1 MLYLKDGYVFYQRL
15 QNPNQ
20 PEPWK
25 KYYQSGLNE
34 FNSIDVQTQ
43 DITFTSIASQIR
55 ALGQKMLQVE
65 QQILYQFFQ
74 SDIDIND
81 IMNSNLM
88 DSINNIL
95 DLRDDYSRLLNQIK
109 SSTSNQEKSSKVLKQ
124 INSTLTA
131 GITEGI
137 RDFIR
142 TNSSTDYIMN
152 GDYLGWVEALKGY
165 IERGISNG
173 LRDSRQLVTVQQ
185 DEDSMLWQDVISII
199 KKTES
204 IFQKINGNIISRYRL
219 NNVVKEVYNWRKQAV
234 QQSEFSTKGL
244 SSLIKDSTKVG
255 FGSGSL
261 SDALQSYIS
270 QGLSGVFSL
279 NGAGARLNGA
289 SLSNELTL
297 FNSQITVE
305 LDDIINSVY
314 SNINNPSVD
323 AEDSLEYFYNN
334 YLSKLNDNFI
344 IYGSLN
350 DFSFNNKLSEI
361 NRTDRLSEL
370 PNFLNT
376 IGLYGNG
383 QDLVYK
389 IYNTMSG
396 AIGEGQTGSIE
407 GELQSA
413 IGNAIANYLFKDW
426 NITGTYSKDAI
437 YLFNIG
443 GRKVPLS
450 YLLLSIADSIDA
462 TQQAA
467 ASNVSF
473 EINLPEGIL
482 YPIPV
487 KAKTKA
493 EVYAYWDRQRQDAEN
508 RSTFSVRF
516 LTNFKGVLSQ
526 ILGS

>member
-15 QNPNQ
+15 QNPDQ

-34 FNSIDVQTQ
+34 FNSIDVYTENV
-43 DITFTSIASQIR
+43 TFTNIASQIR
-55 ALGQKMLQVE
+55 ALGQKMLQAE
-65 QQILYQFFQ
+65 QQILYRFFQ
-74 SDIDIND
+74 TDIDVND
-81 IMNSNLM
+81 IINSNLM
-88 DSINNIL
+88 DSINDIL

-109 SSTSNQEKSSKVLKQ
+109 SSTSNQEKSSKVLRQ

-142 TNSSTDYIMN
+142 TNASTDYILN
-152 GDYLGWVEALKGY
+152 GDYLGWVEALKSY
-165 IERGISNG
+165 IERGISNS
-173 LRDSRQLVTVQQ
+173 LRDSRQLATVQRN
-185 DEDSMLWQDVISII
+185 EDNMLWQDVISII
-199 KKTES
+199 EKTES

-219 NNVVKEVYNWRKQAV
+219 NNVVSEVYNWRKQAV

-244 SSLIKDSTKVG
+244 SSLIRDSTKVG

-261 SDALQSYIS
+261 SNALQSYIS
-270 QGLSGVFSL
+270 QSLSGIFSL
-279 NGAGARLNGA
+279 NGDGARLNSA
-289 SLSNELTL
+289 SLNNELTL

-305 LDDIINSVY
+305 LDDIINNIY
-314 SNINNPSVD
+314 SNINNPSMD

-426 NITGTYSKDAI
+426 NITGTYSKNAI

-467 ASNVSF
+467 ADNVSF

-482 YPIPV
+482 YPTPV

>member
-55 ALGQKMLQVE
+55 ALGQKMLQIE

-74 SDIDIND
+74 NDIDIND

-88 DSINNIL
+88 DSVNNIL
-95 DLRDDYSRLLNQIK
+95 DLRDDYSRLLSQIK

-142 TNSSTDYIMN
+142 TNSSTDYIIN

-173 LRDSRQLVTVQQ
+173 LRDSRQLATVQQ

-199 KKTES
+199 EKTES
-204 IFQKINGNIISRYRL
+204 IFQKINSNIISRYRL

-244 SSLIKDSTKVG
+244 SSLIKDSTKIG

-270 QGLSGVFSL
+270 QSLSGIFSL
-279 NGAGARLNGA
+279 NGAGARLSGA

-305 LDDIINSVY
+305 LDNIINSVY
-314 SNINNPSVD
+314 SNINNPSAN

-376 IGLYGNG
+376 IGLYGNE

-389 IYNTMSG
+389 IYNTING

-407 GELQSA
+407 GQLQSS

-467 ASNVSF
+467 ADNVSF
-473 EINLPEGIL
+473 EINLPDGIL
-482 YPIPV
+482 YPTPV

>member
-55 ALGQKMLQVE
+55 ALGQKMLQIE

-74 SDIDIND
+74 NDIDIND
-81 IMNSNLM
+81 IMNSDLM

-95 DLRDDYSRLLNQIK
+95 DLRDDYSRLLSQIK

-173 LRDSRQLVTVQQ
+173 LRNSKQLATVQK

-199 KKTES
+199 EKTES

-270 QGLSGVFSL
+270 QSLSGIFSL
-279 NGAGARLNGA
+279 NGAGARLSGA

-314 SNINNPSVD
+314 SNINNPSAN

-389 IYNTMSG
+389 IYNTING

-407 GELQSA
+407 GQLQSS

-426 NITGTYSKDAI
+426 NITGTYSKEAI

-467 ASNVSF
+467 ADNVSF
-473 EINLPEGIL
+473 EINLPDGIL
-482 YPIPV
+482 YPTPV

>member
-55 ALGQKMLQVE
+55 ALGQKMLQIE

-74 SDIDIND
+74 SDIDVND

-95 DLRDDYSRLLNQIK
+95 DLRDDYSRLLSQIK

-165 IERGISNG
+165 IERGFSNG
-173 LRDSRQLVTVQQ
+173 LRNSRQLATVQR

-199 KKTES
+199 EKTES

-270 QGLSGVFSL
+270 QSLSGVFNL
-279 NGAGARLNGA
+279 NGASARLNGV

-389 IYNTMSG
+389 IYNTING

-407 GELQSA
+407 GQLQSS

-443 GRKVPLS
+443 GQKVPLS

-467 ASNVSF
+467 ADNVSF
-473 EINLPEGIL
+473 EINLPDGIL
-482 YPIPV
+482 YPTPV

-516 LTNFKGVLSQ
+516 LTNFKGVLNQ

>member
-34 FNSIDVQTQ
+34 FNSIDVQTR

-55 ALGQKMLQVE
+55 ALGQKMLQIE

-74 SDIDIND
+74 NDIDIND

-88 DSINNIL
+88 DSVNNIL
-95 DLRDDYSRLLNQIK
+95 DLRDDYSRLLSQIK

-142 TNSSTDYIMN
+142 TNSSTDYIIN

-173 LRDSRQLVTVQQ
+173 LRDSRQLATVQQ

-199 KKTES
+199 EKTES
-204 IFQKINGNIISRYRL
+204 IFQKINSNIISRYRL

-244 SSLIKDSTKVG
+244 SSLIKDSTKIG

-270 QGLSGVFSL
+270 QSLSGIFSL
-279 NGAGARLNGA
+279 NGAGARLSGA

-314 SNINNPSVD
+314 SNINNPSAN

-389 IYNTMSG
+389 IYNTING

-407 GELQSA
+407 GQLQSS

-426 NITGTYSKDAI
+426 NITGTYSKEAI

-467 ASNVSF
+467 ADNVSF
-473 EINLPEGIL
+473 EINLPDGIL
-482 YPIPV
+482 YPTPV

>member
-55 ALGQKMLQVE
+55 ALGQKMLQIE

-74 SDIDIND
+74 NDIDIND
-81 IMNSNLM
+81 IMSSNLM
-88 DSINNIL
+88 DSVNNIL
-95 DLRDDYSRLLNQIK
+95 DLRDDYSRLLSQIK

-142 TNSSTDYIMN
+142 TNNSTDYIIN

-173 LRDSRQLVTVQQ
+173 LRDSRQLATVQQ

-199 KKTES
+199 EKTES
-204 IFQKINGNIISRYRL
+204 IFQKINSNIISRYRL

-244 SSLIKDSTKVG
+244 SSLIKDSTKIG

-270 QGLSGVFSL
+270 QSLSGIFSL
-279 NGAGARLNGA
+279 NGADARLSGA

-370 PNFLNT
+370 LNFLNT

-389 IYNTMSG
+389 IYNTING

-407 GELQSA
+407 GQLQSS

-426 NITGTYSKDAI
+426 NITGTYSKEAI

-450 YLLLSIADSIDA
+450 YLLLSIADSIDT

-467 ASNVSF
+467 ADNVSF
-473 EINLPEGIL
+473 EINLPDGIL
-482 YPIPV
+482 YPTPV

>member
-55 ALGQKMLQVE
+55 ALGQKMLQIE

-74 SDIDIND
+74 NDIDIND

-88 DSINNIL
+88 DSVNNIL
-95 DLRDDYSRLLNQIK
+95 DLRDDYSRLLSQIK

-142 TNSSTDYIMN
+142 TNSSTDYIIN

-173 LRDSRQLVTVQQ
+173 LRDSRQLATVQQ
-185 DEDSMLWQDVISII
+185 DEDNMLWQDVISII
-199 KKTES
+199 EKTES
-204 IFQKINGNIISRYRL
+204 IFQKINSNIISRYRL

-270 QGLSGVFSL
+270 QSLSGIFSL
-279 NGAGARLNGA
+279 NGAGARLSGA

-314 SNINNPSVD
+314 SNINNPS
-323 AEDSLEYFYNN
+323 ANTEDSLEYFYNN

-389 IYNTMSG
+389 IYNTING

-407 GELQSA
+407 GQLQSS

-437 YLFNIG
+437 CLFNIG

-467 ASNVSF
+467 ADNVSF
-473 EINLPEGIL
+473 EINLPDGIL
-482 YPIPV
+482 YPTPV

>member
-88 DSINNIL
+88 DSINDIL
-95 DLRDDYSRLLNQIK
+95 DLRDDYSRLLSQIK

-165 IERGISNG
+165 IERGFSNG
-173 LRDSRQLVTVQQ
+173 LRNSRQLATVQR

-199 KKTES
+199 EKTES

-270 QGLSGVFSL
+270 QSLSGVFNL
-279 NGAGARLNGA
+279 NGASARLNGV

-389 IYNTMSG
+389 IYNTING

-407 GELQSA
+407 GQLQSF

-426 NITGTYSKDAI
+426 NITGTYSKEAI

-443 GRKVPLS
+443 GQKIPLS

-467 ASNVSF
+467 ADNVSF
-473 EINLPEGIL
+473 EINLPDGIL
-482 YPIPV
+482 YPTPV

-516 LTNFKGVLSQ
+516 LTNFKGVLNQ

>member
-55 ALGQKMLQVE
+55 ALGQKMLQIE

-74 SDIDIND
+74 NDIDIND

-88 DSINNIL
+88 DSVNNIL
-95 DLRDDYSRLLNQIK
+95 DLRDDYSRLLSQIK

-142 TNSSTDYIMN
+142 TNSSTDYIIN

-173 LRDSRQLVTVQQ
+173 LRDSRQLATVQQ
-185 DEDSMLWQDVISII
+185 DEDNMLWQDVISII
-199 KKTES
+199 EKTES
-204 IFQKINGNIISRYRL
+204 IFQKINSNIISRYRL

-270 QGLSGVFSL
+270 QSLSGIFSL
-279 NGAGARLNGA
+279 NGAGARLSGA

-314 SNINNPSVD
+314 SNINNPS
-323 AEDSLEYFYNN
+323 ANTEDSLEYFYNN

-389 IYNTMSG
+389 IYNTING

-407 GELQSA
+407 GQLQSS

-467 ASNVSF
+467 ADNVSF
-473 EINLPEGIL
+473 EINLPDGIL
-482 YPIPV
+482 YPTPV